1 MLNQN
6 IGEVHQNIL
15 GKSGR
20 GPQGRHCSDKVST
33 NPRLLP
39 FHKHR
44 LDQRRT
50 DEISFVGRLL
60 VSGKALFFN
69 LYAHPILLQGLY
81 SHHVCRVS
89 LFWREFWKGRSTCK
103 GSWTTAKYILVLW
116 RVLCLV
122 VCSVSSSIPYFHCV
136 VFEIPRRDF
145 NNKQMKMQEHVPNTC
160 CSNTNNS
167 SRAILEL
174 TKS

>member
-1 MLNQN
+1 MYVSYYDKIAITNLSGKFLCRIRRLVRSTKIFRANQSVSLRA
-6 IGEVHQNIL
+6 IIAL
-15 GKSGR
+15 I
-20 GPQGRHCSDKVST
+20 KVST

-39 FHKHR
+39 FQKHR

-69 LYAHPILLQGLY
+69 LYAHPILLQRLY

-103 GSWTTAKYILVLW
+103 GSWTTARCILVLW

-122 VCSVSSSIPYFHCV
+122 VCSVSSSIPYFYCV
-136 VFEIPRRDF
+136 AFSD
-145 NNKQMKMQEHVPNTC
+145 
-160 CSNTNNS
+160 S
-167 SRAILEL
+167 
-174 TKS
+174 